1 MIQPES
7 KSNNRKSV
15 TTMESTEE
23 SDFGLHLPENKPL
36 ESIKPDKADQMMEY
50 VSRVVYAT
58 LTLFQCSPY
67 VSLLK
72 TQYSAI
78 YNQLLD
84 SFNDMK
90 DFVMTEIHT
99 NTQLKDENSRLESF
113 FAYEDCIISTL
124 FKLFKLSLKQ
134 YVEIEDQ
141 IDVLTNSI
149 QLHKENIQELHHRYR
164 LTHDDTL
171 KESAQQERCKMFVNR
186 VKLELF
192 YCEKQALPDFINA
205 LLSPIEALLHSDH
218 LDDVQNGYSDHV
230 QICREMGLLT
240 FFNISSVFFY
250 ILPYEELNNYR
261 ENIHTLFWK

>member
-1 MIQPES
+1 MITGKQISRSEGHTRPSSSNSSAIQLSPDTSMDIQMDISQENRLTLPSPSTVNIPPRIKSVNDTLDPSLSVAKSEVEVQETDLQIVRARNSNEFVVHMIQPES

-99 NTQLKDENSRLESF
+99 NT
-113 FAYEDCIISTL
+113 
-124 FKLFKLSLKQ
+124 
-134 YVEIEDQ
+134 
-141 IDVLTNSI
+141 
-149 QLHKENIQELHHRYR
+149 
-164 LTHDDTL
+164 
-171 KESAQQERCKMFVNR
+171 
-186 VKLELF
+186 
-192 YCEKQALPDFINA
+192 
-205 LLSPIEALLHSDH
+205 
-218 LDDVQNGYSDHV
+218 
-230 QICREMGLLT
+230 
-240 FFNISSVFFY
+240 
-250 ILPYEELNNYR
+250 
-261 ENIHTLFWK
+261 

>member
-1 MIQPES
+1 MESSRSWMDISQENRLTLPSPSTVNIPPRIKSVNDTLDPSLSVAKSEVEVQETDLQIVRARNSNEFEVHMIQPES

-99 NTQLKDENSRLESF
+99 NT
-113 FAYEDCIISTL
+113 
-124 FKLFKLSLKQ
+124 
-134 YVEIEDQ
+134 
-141 IDVLTNSI
+141 
-149 QLHKENIQELHHRYR
+149 
-164 LTHDDTL
+164 
-171 KESAQQERCKMFVNR
+171 
-186 VKLELF
+186 
-192 YCEKQALPDFINA
+192 
-205 LLSPIEALLHSDH
+205 
-218 LDDVQNGYSDHV
+218 
-230 QICREMGLLT
+230 
-240 FFNISSVFFY
+240 
-250 ILPYEELNNYR
+250 
-261 ENIHTLFWK
+261 

>member
-1 MIQPES
+1 MDGHLSRESIDSSESKYSEHSSQDQVCKRYVGSVAKSEVEVQETDLQIVRARNSNEFVVHMIQPES

-99 NTQLKDENSRLESF
+99 NT
-113 FAYEDCIISTL
+113 
-124 FKLFKLSLKQ
+124 
-134 YVEIEDQ
+134 
-141 IDVLTNSI
+141 
-149 QLHKENIQELHHRYR
+149 
-164 LTHDDTL
+164 
-171 KESAQQERCKMFVNR
+171 
-186 VKLELF
+186 
-192 YCEKQALPDFINA
+192 
-205 LLSPIEALLHSDH
+205 
-218 LDDVQNGYSDHV
+218 
-230 QICREMGLLT
+230 
-240 FFNISSVFFY
+240 
-250 ILPYEELNNYR
+250 
-261 ENIHTLFWK
+261 

>member
-1 MIQPES
+1 
-7 KSNNRKSV
+7 
-15 TTMESTEE
+15 
-23 SDFGLHLPENKPL
+23 
-36 ESIKPDKADQMMEY
+36 MMEY

-171 KESAQQERCKMFVNR
+171 KESAQQERCK
-186 VKLELF
+186 
-192 YCEKQALPDFINA
+192 
-205 LLSPIEALLHSDH
+205 
-218 LDDVQNGYSDHV
+218 
-230 QICREMGLLT
+230 
-240 FFNISSVFFY
+240 
-250 ILPYEELNNYR
+250 
-261 ENIHTLFWK
+261 